1 MRRRLPRLEHPGSSQ
16 RSPPA
21 ALDRLERACVKS
33 RGRRRRGHAIL
44 ENVPEGHAEHLPD
57 CDEQR
62 RQARPQDEA
71 RDTEQHQA
79 AQRRK
84 ENQQIVH
91 VRVAPDQPRPQDVVG
106 AADNERT
113 VERHGSTLPDRALAH
128 ELDDRRDPHHRG
140 ADAGEDGKHHHY
152 GRPEDRA
159 VDAGRLER
167 KAPLHALNAAD
178 HYGPLEGRPR
188 HRPEPRDN
196 PLFIRRRKGN
206 ILQQRGQQ
214 LRFILQKK

>member
-84 ENQQIVH
+84 ENQQIVQF
-91 VRVAPDQPRPQDVVG
+91 VSRP
-106 AADNERT
+106 T
-113 VERHGSTLPDRALAH
+113 SHGRRMLSALLTMSA
-128 ELDDRRDPHHRG
+128 
-140 ADAGEDGKHHHY
+140 
-152 GRPEDRA
+152 
-159 VDAGRLER
+159 
-167 KAPLHALNAAD
+167 
-178 HYGPLEGRPR
+178 
-188 HRPEPRDN
+188 
-196 PLFIRRRKGN
+196 
-206 ILQQRGQQ
+206 Q
-214 LRFILQKK
+214 